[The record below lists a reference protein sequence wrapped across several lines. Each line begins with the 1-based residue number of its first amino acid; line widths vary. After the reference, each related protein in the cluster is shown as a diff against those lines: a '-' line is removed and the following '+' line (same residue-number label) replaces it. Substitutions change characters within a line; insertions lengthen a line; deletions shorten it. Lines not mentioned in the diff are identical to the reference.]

1 MGAYYQI
8 IFLGDTTNEACRK
21 VKDRFFELLNERG
34 YDKQLI
40 AILNRDL
47 TLSSR
52 EFGGYDSAKP
62 TFAFYFGKHDHRN
75 KDVDALEKLMRNG
88 DAIYP
93 VFFTTFEQEV
103 PEILRPI
110 NGVMYVENNI
120 DYIVNVAFE
129 ELRLLRK
136 KRRMF
141 ISYKRSDSAAIANQ
155 LYDVLSRHQFDVF
168 LDTYSICGA
177 TDFQAELHHR
187 ITDSDVLIQLNSPNF
202 MDSQWCKEE
211 ISEANA
217 RQVGVLQIN
226 WPKVSPGVANQLS
239 EVKKLTHADFR
250 RHASYNRNT
259 SILKKA
265 VLDEIAMKVEAL
277 RARNIAA
284 RQDGLTAE
292 FVKEAERQGRTII
305 KEPMFLV
312 EMRTDREV
320 WYYIPA
326 IGVPQSM
333 DCYESLEM
341 LKKWLHGSKIPNKV
355 FLIYDNLR
363 VLPRWIAHL
372 DWMNQYLEVKTIKK
386 QEFALWLQSTK

>member
-1 MGAYYQI
+1 MMAYYQI
-8 IFLGDTTNEACRK
+8 IFLGDTTCEAYRK
-21 VKDRFFELLNERG
+21 VKVRFFESLNERG
-34 YDKQLI
+34 LDKQLI
-40 AILNRDL
+40 AILDGNL
-47 TLSSR
+47 TLSPR
-52 EFGGYDSAKP
+52 EVGGYDSAKP
-62 TFAFYFGKHDHRN
+62 TFAFYFGKKDHRN
-75 KDVDALEKLMRNG
+75 KDVDALKKLMGNG

-93 VFFTTFEQEV
+93 VFFTIFEQEV
-103 PEILRPI
+103 PEVLRPF

-168 LDTYSICGA
+168 LDTYSISGA

-202 MDSQWCKEE
+202 MNSKWCKEE

-226 WPKVSPGVANQLS
+226 WPKVSSGSANQLS
-239 EVKKLTHADFR
+239 VVKKLTPTDFKR
-250 RHASYNRNT
+250 GNYKGNT
-259 SILKKA
+259 TSLKKA
-265 VLDEIAMKVEAL
+265 VLDEITMKVEAL

-292 FVKEAERQGRTII
+292 FVKEAKRQGRIII

-312 EMRTDREV
+312 EMRTDGGV

-341 LKKWLHGSKIPNKV
+341 LEKWLHGSKMPDKV
-355 FLIYDNLR
+355 FLIYDDLR

-386 QEFALWLQSTK
+386 QEFTSWLQSTK

>member
-1 MGAYYQI
+1 MMAHYQI
-8 IFLGDTTNEACRK
+8 IFLGDTTCEAYRK
-21 VKDRFFELLNERG
+21 VKARFFESLNERG
-34 YDKQLI
+34 LNKQLI
-40 AILNRDL
+40 AILDGNL
-47 TLSSR
+47 TLSPR
-52 EFGGYDSAKP
+52 EVGGYDSAKP
-62 TFAFYFGKHDHRN
+62 TFAFYFGKKDHRN
-75 KDVDALEKLMRNG
+75 KDVDALKKLMGNG

-93 VFFTTFEQEV
+93 VFFTIFEQEV
-103 PEILRPI
+103 PEVLRPF

-168 LDTYSICGA
+168 LDTYSISGA

-202 MDSQWCKEE
+202 MNSQWCKEE

-226 WPKVSPGVANQLS
+226 WPKVSSGSANQLS
-239 EVKKLTHADFR
+239 VVKKLTPTDFKR
-250 RHASYNRNT
+250 GNYKGNT
-259 SILKKA
+259 TSLKKA
-265 VLDEIAMKVEAL
+265 VLDEITMKVEAL

-292 FVKEAERQGRTII
+292 FVKEAMRQGRKII

-312 EMRTDREV
+312 EMRTDGGV

-341 LKKWLHGSKIPNKV
+341 LEKWLHGSKMPDKV
-355 FLIYDNLR
+355 FLIYDDLR

-372 DWMNQYLEVKTIKK
+372 DWMNRYLEVKTIKK
-386 QEFALWLQSTK
+386 QEFTSWLQSTK

>member
-1 MGAYYQI
+1 MAHYQI
-8 IFLGDTTNEACRK
+8 IFLGDTTCEAYRK
-21 VKDRFFELLNERG
+21 VKARFFESLNERG
-34 YDKQLI
+34 LDKQLI
-40 AILNRDL
+40 AILDGNL

-52 EFGGYDSAKP
+52 EVGGYDSAKP
-62 TFAFYFGKHDHRN
+62 TFAFYFGKKDHRN
-75 KDVDALEKLMRNG
+75 KDVDALKKLMGNG

-93 VFFTTFEQEV
+93 VFFTIFEQEM
-103 PEILRPI
+103 PEVLRPF

-168 LDTYSICGA
+168 LDTYSISGA

-202 MDSQWCKEE
+202 MNSQWCKEE

-226 WPKVSPGVANQLS
+226 WPKVSSGSANQLS
-239 EVKKLTHADFR
+239 VVKKLTPTDFKR
-250 RHASYNRNT
+250 GNYKGNT
-259 SILKKA
+259 TSLKKA
-265 VLDEIAMKVEAL
+265 VLDEITMKVEAL

-292 FVKEAERQGRTII
+292 FVKEAMRQGRKII

-312 EMRTDREV
+312 EMRTDGGV

-341 LKKWLHGSKIPNKV
+341 LEKWLHGSKMPDKV
-355 FLIYDNLR
+355 FLIYDDLR

-372 DWMNQYLEVKTIKK
+372 DWMNRYLEVKTIKK
-386 QEFALWLQSTK
+386 QEFTSWLQSTK

>member
-21 VKDRFFELLNERG
+21 VKDRFFELLKERG
-34 YDKQLI
+34 YDKQLV
-40 AILNRDL
+40 AILNKDL
-47 TLSSR
+47 TLKSS
-52 EFGGYDSAKP
+52 EFGGYDSTKP
-62 TFAFYFGKHDHRN
+62 TFAFYFGKQDHRN
-75 KDVDALEKLMRNG
+75 KDDEALEKLMSNG

-103 PEILRPI
+103 PEVLRLI
-110 NGVMYVENNI
+110 NGVKYDEKNI
-120 DYIVNVAFE
+120 DYIVNIAFE

-141 ISYKRSDSAAIANQ
+141 ISYKRSDSGAIANQ

-168 LDTYSICGA
+168 LDTYSISGA
-177 TDFQAELHHR
+177 SDFQAELHHR
-187 ITDSDVLIQLNSPNF
+187 ITDSDILIQLNSPNF
-202 MDSQWCKEE
+202 MDSLWCQEE

-226 WPKVSPGVANQLS
+226 WPNVPSGDANQLS
-239 EVKKLTHADFR
+239 VVKKLNADDFKKR
-250 RHASYNRNT
+250 KFKGS
-259 SILKKA
+259 SSLLKRK
-265 VLDEIAMKVEAL
+265 VLEEIATKVEAL

-284 RQDGLTAE
+284 RQDGLTTE

-341 LKKWLHGSKIPNKV
+341 LKKWLYGSKIPDKV

-386 QEFALWLQSTK
+386 QEFASWLQLTK

>member
-1 MGAYYQI
+1 MMAYYQI
-8 IFLGDTTNEACRK
+8 IFLGDTTCEAYRK
-21 VKDRFFELLNERG
+21 VKVRFFESLNERG
-34 YDKQLI
+34 LDKQLI
-40 AILNRDL
+40 AILDGNL
-47 TLSSR
+47 TLSPR
-52 EFGGYDSAKP
+52 EVGGYDSAKP
-62 TFAFYFGKHDHRN
+62 TFAFYFGKKDHRN
-75 KDVDALEKLMRNG
+75 KDVDALKKLMGNG

-93 VFFTTFEQEV
+93 VFFTIFDQEV
-103 PEILRPI
+103 PEMLRPF
-110 NGVMYVENNI
+110 NGIMYVENNI

-168 LDTYSICGA
+168 LDTYSISGA

-202 MDSQWCKEE
+202 MNSKWCKEE

-226 WPKVSPGVANQLS
+226 WPKVSSGSANQLS
-239 EVKKLTHADFR
+239 VVKKLTPTDFKR
-250 RHASYNRNT
+250 GNYKGNT
-259 SILKKA
+259 TSLKKA
-265 VLDEIAMKVEAL
+265 VLDEITMKVEAL

-292 FVKEAERQGRTII
+292 FVKEAKRQGRIII

-312 EMRTDREV
+312 EMRTDGGV

-341 LKKWLHGSKIPNKV
+341 LEKWLHGSKMPDKV
-355 FLIYDNLR
+355 FLIYDDLR

-386 QEFALWLQSTK
+386 QEFTSWLQSTK

>member
-1 MGAYYQI
+1 MMAYYQI
-8 IFLGDTTNEACRK
+8 IFLGDTTCEAYRK
-21 VKDRFFELLNERG
+21 VKARFFESLNERG
-34 YDKQLI
+34 LNKQLI
-40 AILNRDL
+40 AILDGNL
-47 TLSSR
+47 TLSPR
-52 EFGGYDSAKP
+52 EVGGYDSAKP
-62 TFAFYFGKHDHRN
+62 TFAFYFGKKDHRN
-75 KDVDALEKLMRNG
+75 KDVDALKKLMGNG

-93 VFFTTFEQEV
+93 VFFTIFEQEV
-103 PEILRPI
+103 PEVLRPF

-168 LDTYSICGA
+168 LDTYSISGA

-202 MDSQWCKEE
+202 MNSQWCKEE

-226 WPKVSPGVANQLS
+226 WPKVSSGSANQLS
-239 EVKKLTHADFR
+239 VVKKLTPTDFKR
-250 RHASYNRNT
+250 GNYKGNT
-259 SILKKA
+259 TSLKKA
-265 VLDEIAMKVEAL
+265 VLDEITMKVEAL

-292 FVKEAERQGRTII
+292 FVKEAMRQGRKII

-312 EMRTDREV
+312 EMRTDGGV

-341 LKKWLHGSKIPNKV
+341 LEKWLHGSKMPDKV
-355 FLIYDNLR
+355 FLIYDDLR

-372 DWMNQYLEVKTIKK
+372 DWMNRYLEVKTIKK
-386 QEFALWLQSTK
+386 QEFTSWLQSTK